1 MKEGKEEEKDSGES
15 EAKHKAQE
23 PPLTPTL
30 ILSPL
35 ITHTG
40 TKESPFHGFSHG
52 TQRSERQDRV
62 RQKDGKRGRGG
73 ALLLKRASDCFSCK
87 HVKGQ

>member
-15 EAKHKAQE
+15 EDKHKAQE

-52 TQRSERQDRV
+52 TQRSARQDRV
-62 RQKDGKRGRGG
+62 RQRDGKRLRERGG
-73 ALLLKRASDCFSCK
+73 GTSLKAGERLLLL
-87 HVKGQ
+87 